1 MRVRRM
7 LVQGSKFVA
16 AMLMGL
22 VIALLVNTLRQG
34 RRGRSAPR
42 AQTAG
47 TVDAARVAEHLARTL
62 QFKTVSHADSSED
75 DGAPFEG
82 LQRYLAETYPKVHA
96 SLAREV
102 IGGRALVYTWR
113 GSDPSLRPVL
123 LAAHQDVVPVEPGTE
138 GTWTH
143 PPFEGVV
150 ADGFVWGRGAI
161 DDKGSVVAILE
172 AVEALLAEHVVPRRS
187 VVIALGCDEEVGG
200 MAGAKAIAASFEAKG
215 MRFEYVLDEGSM
227 VTRGI
232 VPEAP
237 LPVALIG
244 LTEKGMATIELAV
257 DTATGH
263 SSMPPPQTSVGI
275 VARAIDQLEA
285 HPMPPRL
292 TPMTRQLLE
301 AIAPDLPFGKRVVAS
316 NLWLL
321 SPLIVSAMTA
331 HEASNAAVRTTTAPT
346 VFHAGVRPNV
356 LPASARALVNFR
368 ILPGDTVEGVLAHVK
383 QTVADPRIQVKLHDA
398 FANDPPPVSSADS
411 RAFRAIEATVRE
423 LFPEAVVAPTLVLGA
438 TDARHYTSLA
448 DGVYHFS
455 PFVVGPQD
463 LPRVHG
469 TDERLPVDG
478 LATAVLFYERL
489 LRE

>member
-1 MRVRRM
+1 MRFRRVF
-7 LVQGSKFVA
+7 LRGSKVVA
-16 AMLMGL
+16 AMLL
-22 VIALLVNTLRQG
+22 VLVAVLIANTLRQG
-34 RRGRSAPR
+34 RRGAAAPSPAR
-42 AQTAG
+42 AGA
-47 TVDAARVAEHLARTL
+47 VDAARVAEHLARAL
-62 QFKTVSHADSSED
+62 QFKTVSHAEPSED
-75 DGAPFEG
+75 DAAQFEG

-96 SLAREV
+96 ALAREV

-113 GSDPSLRPVL
+113 GSDPSLRPIL

-143 PPFEGVV
+143 PPFEGMV

-172 AVEALLAEHVVPRRS
+172 AVEALLAEHVTPRRS

-200 MAGAKAIAASFEAKG
+200 MAGAKAMAASFAAKG

-227 VTRGI
+227 VTHGI
-232 VPEAP
+232 VPEASS
-237 LPVALIG
+237 PVALIG

-257 DTATGH
+257 DTPTGH
-263 SSMPPPQTSVGI
+263 SSMPPPRTSVG
-275 VARAIDQLEA
+275 VLARAIDRLEA

-301 AIAPDLPFGKRVVAS
+301 AIAPDLSFGKRVVAS
-316 NLWLL
+316 NLWLF
-321 SPLIVSAMTA
+321 SPLVVSAMTT

-346 VFHAGVRPNV
+346 VFHAGVRANV
-356 LPASARALVNFR
+356 LPATARALVNFR
-368 ILPGDTVEGVLAHVK
+368 ILPGDTVEGVLAHAK
-383 QTVADPRIQVKLHDA
+383 QTVADDRVQVKLHDT
-398 FANDPPPVSSADS
+398 FASDPPPVSTHDS
-411 RAFRAIEATVRE
+411 PAFRAIEAAVRE
-423 LFPEAVVAPTLVLGA
+423 LFPEAIVAPTLVLGA

-448 DGVYHFS
+448 EGVYHFS

-469 TDERLPVDG
+469 TDERTPVGG